1 MTYKQ
6 TILQLIDLLS
16 LANKAD
22 SDNHEEWQVTQDAG
36 GMFEGLAKALVVIAG
51 NDFFDYWCKT
61 GELDFTLASRNKVS
75 QADKKSAPAAAK
87 TYTLGIRKT
96 PCGAVAWAKSPSG
109 DLREKRFRNG
119 YAAAE
124 ISARRHLDYVV
135 NTIKEC
141 LATGDMKQ
149 SCLIVDTD
157 KCTETILSA
166 TDDCR

>member
-1 MTYKQ
+1 MAYKQ
-6 TILQLIDLLS
+6 TILQLINLLS

-22 SDNHEEWQVTQDAG
+22 ADNHEEWQVPQDASD
-36 GMFEGLAKALVVIAG
+36 MFDGLAKALVVIAG
-51 NDFFDYWCKT
+51 EDFFDHWCET
-61 GELDFTLASRNKVS
+61 GEVDFTRASRNES
-75 QADKKSAPAAAK
+75 QQADQQTLPAETK

-96 PCGAVAWAKSPSG
+96 PCGAVAWTKSPNG

-119 YAAAE
+119 YASAE

-166 TDDCR
+166 TDGCR